1 MVDEEQEEAEE
12 EEEDDDDD
20 DEEVGI
26 LMHGNEDVTDI
37 FSLYTDTVLIF
48 TLAHLVLVLVLDYVG
63 YQNYRN

>member
-48 TLAHLVLVLVLDYVG
+48 TLAHLVLVLDYVG

>member
-1 MVDEEQEEAEE
+1 VVDEEQEEAEE
-12 EEEDDDDD
+12 EEDDDDD
-20 DEEVGI
+20 DDGEEIGI

-48 TLAHLVLVLVLDYVG
+48 TLAHLVLVLDYVG